1 MQTKRD
7 LLSSLPSCQAV
18 LIGNGEAK
26 SGFLREGS
34 HRVTAC
40 EVVVV
45 DDKVMAVINT
55 DGTGAV
61 GVIERAKGILD
72 ILNHSLFHFIR
83 RHI

>member
-1 MQTKRD
+1 M
-7 LLSSLPSCQAV
+7 LPSLPSCQAV
-18 LIGNGEAK
+18 LIGNGKAK

-61 GVIERAKGILD
+61 GVIERAADGERHFLGEVD
-72 ILNHSLFHFIR
+72 GGHHSR
-83 RHI
+83 